1 MYVLN
6 NEKYESE
13 LALDDIVFKLC
24 CQGKTNVAKI
34 FVRNYLKNFGGQ
46 VED

>member
-6 NEKYESE
+6 NEKLYEEMTS
-13 LALDDIVFKLC
+13 LDEIVFKLV

-34 FVRNYLKNFGGQ
+34 FVKNYLKNFGGNL
-46 VED
+46 